1 MATTAQ
7 QIALYVPGY
16 RVTLTTLARVG
27 QVTLSKAL
35 TRAMGYNFREGHD
48 TPEARRLRDQVK
60 GEIRS
65 EAPILRVVGVSAV
78 QVYASKRGA
87 QDWLVECIE
96 VPS

>member
-48 TPEARRLRDQVK
+48 TPEARLLRDQVK

-65 EAPILRVVGVSAV
+65 EAREAGVNMV
-78 QVYASKRGA
+78 QVHASKRGA

-96 VPS
+96 VLS

>member
-7 QIALYVPGY
+7 QIARYVPGY

-48 TPEARRLRDQVK
+48 TPEARLLRDQVK

-65 EAPILRVVGVSAV
+65 EAREAGVSAV
-78 QVYASKRGA
+78 QVYASKRGT

-96 VPS
+96 VLS

>member
-48 TPEARRLRDQVK
+48 TPEARLLRDQVK

-65 EAPILRVVGVSAV
+65 EAREAGVSAV
-78 QVYASKRGA
+78 QVYASKRGT

-96 VPS
+96 VLS

>member
-48 TPEARRLRDQVK
+48 TPEARLLRDQVK

-65 EAPILRVVGVSAV
+65 EAREAGVSAV

-96 VPS
+96 VLS

>member
-16 RVTLTTLARVG
+16 RVNLTTLARVG

-48 TPEARRLRDQVK
+48 TPEARLLRDQVK

-65 EAPILRVVGVSAV
+65 EAREAGVSAV

-96 VPS
+96 VLS

>member
-48 TPEARRLRDQVK
+48 TPEARLLRDQVK

-65 EAPILRVVGVSAV
+65 EAREAGVSAV

>member
-16 RVTLTTLARVG
+16 RVTLTTDGSRSG

-48 TPEARRLRDQVK
+48 TPEARLLRDQVK

-65 EAPILRVVGVSAV
+65 EAREAGVSAV
-78 QVYASKRGA
+78 QVYASKRGT

-96 VPS
+96 VLS

>member
-48 TPEARRLRDQVK
+48 TTEARLLRDQVK

-65 EAPILRVVGVSAV
+65 EAREAGVSAV

-96 VPS
+96 VLS